1 MNALPP
7 TTKSRL
13 RKIPQNSAVWE
24 GDRRC
29 LGTIA
34 ALVESDL
41 GDNEECIMWV
51 DGSEGAVRVMDM
63 VSASVGHE
71 AVVRALLKA
80 IESPHHP
87 AQPARPSKI
96 IIRDRELQFF
106 LRGALQDLDIKI
118 EYAAELPLIDELFRG
133 FEAMNLQQSPLLPE
147 KYTALLEKVA
157 LDIWQDSAW
166 EILADSD
173 ILTVEIA
180 DSNLERIYVCV
191 MGMMSAEYGVLL
203 YRSLDS
209 LKQFRIAA
217 IAESNS
223 EALEQAFLAQDCWF
237 LNYEIAAESAEWET
251 PELEDIEPLF
261 GSLHPLEGMRA
272 SLDEAEAE
280 IVYFALEAI
289 HRFSQAYRSQLAQE
303 EIPPIQTEFTIDL
316 PESLADGQTR
326 VVTVTTAP
334 ELTADLLA
342 MDRDNLPPE
351 LEEESGLTIHEDLIP
366 NGSLVTMGQVSWSLL
381 ESLKQQSKTY
391 YQAQTIVPDGRGLPS
406 ILVQTSRPKAM
417 AMIETIKS
425 AGGLRGICFNPGRDP
440 FTDESYDLGL
450 LQTEDQA
457 LYLFAEY
464 FQNNTRQSSAVAKWQ
479 ETCDETSGYCGLIIT
494 MGVTGASKGNPKPQH
509 MLAVFEARAIAGE
522 EIGLGVLQLM
532 PEFD

>member
-13 RKIPQNSAVWE
+13 KKIPQSTAVWE

-41 GDNEECIMWV
+41 GVSEECIMWV

-63 VSASVGHE
+63 VSTNVGHE

-106 LRGALQDLDIKI
+106 LRGALQDLGIKI

-147 KYTALLEKVA
+147 KYAGLLESVA
-157 LDIWQDSAW
+157 LDIWQDGAW

-173 ILTVEIA
+173 ILTVEIE
-180 DSNLERIYVCV
+180 DFTFDRIYICV

-203 YRSLDS
+203 YRSLES

-217 IAESNS
+217 ISESSS
-223 EALEQAFLAQDCWF
+223 EVLEQAFLAQDCWF
-237 LNYEIAAESAEWET
+237 LNYEIEAESAEWEVT
-251 PELEDIEPLF
+251 ELDAIEPLF

-272 SLDEAEAE
+272 TLDEAEAE
-280 IVYFALEAI
+280 IVYFTLEAI
-289 HRFSQAYRSQLAQE
+289 HRFSQAHRSELARE
-303 EIPPIQTEFTIDL
+303 KIPTIQTKFQISL
-316 PESLADGQTR
+316 PEPFDDKK
-326 VVTVTTAP
+326 TVTIKVATAP
-334 ELTADLLA
+334 ELTDELLA
-342 MDRDNLPPE
+342 MDRDNLPQD
-351 LEEESGLTIHEDLIP
+351 LAEESSLTIHEDFIP
-366 NGSLVTMGQVSWSLL
+366 DGSLVTMGQVSWSLL
-381 ESLKQQSKTY
+381 DSLKQQSKTY
-391 YQAQTIVPDGRGLPS
+391 YQAQTIDPNGRGLPS

-417 AMIETIKS
+417 AMIEKIRA
-425 AGGLRGICFNPGRDP
+425 AGGLKGICFNPGRDP
-440 FTDESYDLGL
+440 FTDEGYDLGL

-464 FQNNTRQSSAVAKWQ
+464 FRTNTRQSSALTKWQ
-479 ETCDETSGYCGLIIT
+479 QTCADISGYCGLIIT
-494 MGVTGASKGNPKPQH
+494 MGVTGASKGNPKPKD
-509 MLAVFEARAIAGE
+509 MLAVFETRAIAGE

-532 PEFD
+532 PDLD